1 MSHCEETCF
10 NIARKMYLIDNNHFL
25 NKLTIHSHG
34 KFKTSEN
41 MTESSVYIWYFPW
54 YSPICTRAY
63 PVAANTVLF

>member
-41 MTESSVYIWYFPW
+41 MTESSV
-54 YSPICTRAY
+54 
-63 PVAANTVLF
+63 